1 MSMRPVFLDRGRSR
15 AASRRMSLA
24 PQRWYARL
32 GPLCW
37 YRDEWIR
44 LDLTLGHALLAHGRY
59 ERGRW
64 TLALGGSVRRW
75 SLHGQPVDMAPR
87 WRLDGGLEDD
97 RKVAANP
104 APGETGRPVAS
115 AAAQRLFMWSFVG
128 ACLAAAVSVGCSA
141 PGAASEQLEAVPPV
155 VAAVP
160 AEVRASL
167 VQLAGRAPADAAISW
182 RPTARTAGGRP
193 VMQAQ
198 GAGALCEARNC
209 PVGLFVEQDG
219 AYRPILLVMSREAPF
234 LGADGSVDA
243 PRVSALAAAPDGQWR
258 LTRYRWAG
266 GAYAP
271 VSCRLVDRTSQ
282 ASRPCG
288 ATSPVQAEVEDG
300 PPAALCEPVGRLAAG
315 AATPSP
321 GAAFLPHAFV
331 VRDDADGYVEAVK
344 FAGRLDPAALRP
356 LTRCLLAAGVTLRAT
371 PADGP
376 AAQAWRWPLL
386 DVPGMPARRTMAMSA
401 TFLPAGRLTVLAF
414 GVFGEEPKAGTRA
427 RLASLPASATA
438 VAQAR

>member
-1 MSMRPVFLDRGRSR
+1 MSMRPVFLDRGRSH
-15 AASRRMSLA
+15 AASRRTSLA

-44 LDLTLGHALLAHGRY
+44 LDLTFGHALLAHGRY

-75 SLHGQPVDMAPR
+75 SLHGQPVDMVPR
-87 WRLDGGLEDD
+87 WRFDGGPGGD
-97 RKVAANP
+97 RTVAAG
-104 APGETGRPVAS
+104 PGPGATGRPVSS
-115 AAAQRLFMWSFVG
+115 AAAHRLFLWSFVA
-128 ACLAAAVSVGCSA
+128 ACLAGAVSVGCST
-141 PGAASEQLEAVPPV
+141 PGAASERLEAVPPAV
-155 VAAVP
+155 VDVP

-167 VQLAGRAPADAAISW
+167 VRLAGRAPADAAISW

-193 VMQAQ
+193 VMQAK
-198 GAGALCEARNC
+198 GDGALCEARNC
-209 PVGLFVEQDG
+209 PVGLFVEQEG
-219 AYRPILLVMSREAPF
+219 AYRPVLLAMSREAPF
-234 LGADGSVDA
+234 LGADGPVEASHVSV
-243 PRVSALAAAPDGQWR
+243 LAAAPDGQWR
-258 LTRYRWAG
+258 LTRYRWDG

-271 VSCRLVDRTSQ
+271 ASCRLVDRTSQ

-300 PPAALCEPVGRLAAG
+300 PPAALCEPIRRLAVGAG
-315 AATPSP
+315 TPSP
-321 GAAFLPHAFV
+321 GTAFLPHAFV

-371 PADGP
+371 LADGP
-376 AAQAWRWPLL
+376 AAQAWRWTLQ

-401 TFLPAGRLTVLAF
+401 TYLPASRLTVLAF
-414 GVFGEEPKAGTRA
+414 GVFGEEPNAQTRT
-427 RLASLPASATA
+427 RLASLPASAI
-438 VAQAR
+438 VVSKAR